1 MAVIQLATSV
11 DVEQVLGRNLTEVED
26 VRVGPILD
34 KASEL
39 FRIRSRQQ
47 FTAGTSLVRLRVLDG
62 AVRLSQRPVVS
73 VESVAT
79 VAGIQLEFDL
89 FASEVAVGTS
99 EAFVNVAY
107 THGGDV
113 PDVVRLCIAEVAKKV
128 LMIDEK
134 ASSGQNQFSETAGP
148 FTASGTFAA
157 WAQGGQTMLAPDDL
171 VLADSFRI
179 KRGSLIVQSYE

>member
-11 DVEQVLGRNLTEVED
+11 DVEQVLGRNLTEVENI
-26 VRVGPILD
+26 RVGPILD

-47 FTAGTSLVRLRVLDG
+47 FTAGTSLVRLRVLDRT
-62 AVRLSQRPVVS
+62 VRLSQRPVVS
-73 VESVAT
+73 VESV
-79 VAGIQLEFDL
+79 VAGDGLPLEFDL
-89 FASEVAVGTS
+89 FASEVSVDTS
-99 EAFVNVAY
+99 DAFVKVAY
-107 THGGDV
+107 THGGEV

-134 ASSGQNQFSETAGP
+134 AASGQNQFSETTGP
-148 FTASGTFAA
+148 FNMSGTFAA

-171 VLADSFRI
+171 ALADSFRI